1 MWEYYFEPVVDGFSA
16 DSVSRELRDV
26 IDKDFPDQREP
37 GHFANAHTFVST
49 HFGDH
54 PSLNGMAPLIPYS
67 SGNPDSA
74 LRQLTSE
81 IIQSFVR
88 PRQYVKEKVEAFF
101 AEHMQ
106 SHEVIGVHIR
116 GTDAVSARETRT
128 YRRGS
133 LNLDRFVAKLDQL
146 LTERP
151 RARIL
156 VATDAQASLDRVVDA
171 FDSRVIAY
179 DAVRH
184 VDGELA
190 GNGPTGC
197 IMPAY
202 ITTDRET
209 AAQNGEDAV
218 VEYLLLGRCKH
229 LVHNGAS
236 LALTVLLAEP
246 RMPHTNT
253 HTQEEP

>member
-1 MWEYYFEPVVDGFSA
+1 VVPGFSA
-16 DSVSRELRDV
+16 ETISRELREA
-26 IDKDFPDQREP
+26 IDGEFPDQTEP
-37 GHFANAHTFVST
+37 GHFANSHTFVSN

-54 PSLNGMAPLIPYS
+54 PSLAGMALSIPYI
-67 SGNPDSA
+67 SGNPDPA

-81 IIQSFVR
+81 IIQNFVI
-88 PRQYVKEKVEAFF
+88 PRQYIKKKAEAFF
-101 AEHMQ
+101 AEHME
-106 SHEVIGVHIR
+106 SHEVIGVHVR
-116 GTDAVSARETRT
+116 GTDAVSTRETRT

-133 LNLDRFVAKLDQL
+133 LNMDRFVAELDQL
-146 LTERP
+146 LAERP
-151 RARIL
+151 RAKVL
-156 VATDAQASLDRVVDA
+156 VATDGQASLDRLRDA

-184 VDGELA
+184 IDGETA
-190 GNGPTGC
+190 GDGPTGC

-202 ITTDRET
+202 ITADRDT

-218 VEYLLLGRCKH
+218 VEYLLLRRCNF

-236 LALTVLLAEP
+236 LATTVLLAEP

-253 HTQEEP
+253 HTQVET